1 MDGMK
6 WSVWCEGGDMR
17 ALKVTLSMG
26 LTLAIMVLI
35 FCFSAQSGGESGSLS
50 DAIARTLASVFVEGF
65 DSMPA
70 EQQAQ
75 IIAQMSWPIRKTAHA
90 SEYACLAISLVV
102 TCWQLHAW
110 RCDRKPAT
118 SPLGRR
124 VTLVGV
130 TAFIIA
136 VLYACSDEIHQLFID
151 GRAGRFSDVLVDASG
166 AAIGCLLMCLLVW
179 RFMRKSVKRR

>member
-1 MDGMK
+1 
-6 WSVWCEGGDMR
+6 MR
-17 ALKVTLSMG
+17 TLKVTLSMS

-50 DAIARTLASVFVEGF
+50 DSIARMLASVFVEGF
-65 DSMPA
+65 DSMTG
-70 EQQAQ
+70 EQQTQ

-90 SEYACLAISLVV
+90 SEYACLAISLVI

-110 RCDRKPAT
+110 RCDKKVAL

-124 VTLVGV
+124 VTLVGIA
-130 TAFIIA
+130 AFIIA

-151 GRAGRFSDVLVDASG
+151 GRAGQVADVLVDASG
-166 AAIGCLLMCLLVW
+166 ALVGCLLMCLLMW
-179 RFMRKSVKRR
+179 WFMRRRSVQR